1 MSAGDEDEDIDV
13 EAAESDRASVEAK
26 DQTADLPV
34 SKSDDRPADRYN
46 CYVILHILWQDK
58 TRSLLKSGSQRL
70 DCYNT

>member
-46 CYVILHILWQDK
+46 CYVILHIL
-58 TRSLLKSGSQRL
+58 
-70 DCYNT
+70 